1 MGLLHDGGLT
11 LVLPGSSLAHLQ
23 VADAPEVLGLGMSM
37 PEILLE
43 VRKVKA
49 AKRNGVWAACNCK
62 KKRPVFFEKLN
73 TPLEALPAPAT
84 T

>member
-1 MGLLHDGGLT
+1 
-11 LVLPGSSLAHLQ
+11 
-23 VADAPEVLGLGMSM
+23 MSM